1 MQTAI
6 VKIISPVLH
15 NGAWL
20 NSGEHPMPLDE
31 AQAHERAGM
40 VDIVSVDGETVVWSS
55 CCAGGDHA
63 HG

>member
-15 NGAWL
+15 AGQWL
-20 NSGEHPMPLDE
+20 MEGEHSMPLDV
-31 AQAHERAGM
+31 AQAQERAGL
-40 VDIVSVDGETVVWSS
+40 VDIVSIEGERVVWAS
-55 CCAGGDHA
+55 CCAGGDHD

>member
-6 VKIISPVLH
+6 VKIISPVLQ

-40 VDIVSVDGETVVWSS
+40 VDIVSIEGERVVWAS

-63 HG
+63 HD